1 LLLSWRPPKP
11 TRNHPLD
18 AYTLTEILVVITV
31 AVVAGLVHGIFGL
44 GFPIIATPLLAL
56 VTDVK
61 TAILL
66 TLAPNI
72 AVNVWSMLR
81 GGNWG
86 ASLGR
91 YWHVAVWM
99 LAGSV
104 LGTLLL
110 VRLDANP
117 FRLLLAL
124 TIVLYL
130 LSDQIKRLDFSA
142 IRRHP
147 GPSGSVAGLG
157 AGLLGGTVNV
167 GGPLLMIYFLELRVA
182 PLVVVQAMN
191 LSFLFGKSAQAVT
204 FGTLGMIGSS
214 LLLLSVPVA
223 MLALAGLR
231 AGMWMRERV
240 AADAYRSWLRG
251 VLWVLSGMLVVQ
263 FLLKWEG

>member
-1 LLLSWRPPKP
+1 MEPYS
-11 TRNHPLD
+11 
-18 AYTLTEILVVITV
+18 LTEILVVITV
-31 AVVAGLVHGIFGL
+31 AVIAGIVHGIFGL
-44 GFPIIATPLLAL
+44 GYPLIATPLLAL

-72 AVNVWSMLR
+72 AVNAWSMLR

-91 YWHVAVWM
+91 FWHVAVWM

-110 VRLDANP
+110 VWLDPNP

-124 TIVLYL
+124 TVVFYL
-130 LSDQIKRLDFSA
+130 VSDHISRLDFSI

-147 GPSGSVAGLG
+147 TGSGSVAGLTG
-157 AGLLGGTVNV
+157 GLLGGTVNV
-167 GGPLLMIYFLELRVA
+167 GGPVLMIYFLEMRVA

-191 LSFLFGKSAQAVT
+191 LAFLMGKGAQAAT
-204 FGTLGMIGSS
+204 FSVLGMIGVP
-214 LLLLSVPVA
+214 LLLLSIPVA
-223 MLALAGLR
+223 ILALAGLR
-231 AGMWMRERV
+231 AGMWVRERV
-240 AADAYRSWLRG
+240 SADAYRSWLRG
-251 VLWVLSGMLVVQ
+251 ALWVLSGMLVVQ
-263 FLLKWEG
+263 FVLHW